1 MRFLPRRRLLRRLDA
16 EQTSGSG
23 DLRALLVDLGRELG
37 GGARVYHLAGRRQ
50 PLNNERFCRH
60 LADLGPGSLTSPGQ
74 VG

>member
-37 GGARVYHLAGRRQ
+37 GGAG
-50 PLNNERFCRH
+50 
-60 LADLGPGSLTSPGQ
+60 LTTWPVAVSR
-74 VG
+74 